1 VPNANI
7 VGYLEIM
14 TLENLFLFT
23 TGSGLGAS
31 IVYLYVNLRNYKQVA
46 TKEAKKAIE
55 KASAANTSTNSITG
69 VNNNRNATIP
79 NTNELFLSGPCNKS
93 MLAGLTGLASFTAA
107 ANMPSSNNKWEDK
120 HFPRLEDMF

>member
-1 VPNANI
+1 
-7 VGYLEIM
+7 M